1 MVREVF
7 CMAIALWAVMW
18 AWDARAEAPP
28 CWRKGDASTHPL
40 FFNDVRNLPKSFDD
54 RGKLRIAF
62 IWDHRRRNR
71 DPSTWVAGLQEAID
85 LVGVDIEVEVACS
98 SAWTDVPNTPTGAY
112 YYVRDRHAQDIG
124 ERNRAD
130 LVAVMSVG
138 TGDGYCGVASLGR
151 KDRAYI
157 RTSATSCGLDTFIH
171 EIGHNFGL
179 HHAHKDGYEGRK
191 GWCMSP
197 ADNAKNCWK
206 GTVMSYASGS
216 SRIRRFADV
225 DAGWGT
231 EEHTAAAYL
240 RESIPMQAKAW
251 EIRTGFIGPDPEDRV
266 GSVICP
272 VASQQDSGL
281 PSLPAERSPLIPT
294 TPVHS
299 H

>member
-1 MVREVF
+1 MIREVF
-7 CMAIALWAVMW
+7 CMAVALWAVMW
-18 AWDARAEAPP
+18 AWDARADYHP
-28 CWRKGDASTHPL
+28 CWQEGEPTTHPL
-40 FFNDVRNLPKSFDD
+40 FHQEFSKAHSPH
-54 RGKLRIAF
+54 LRIAF

-85 LVGVDIEVEVACS
+85 LAGVDVEVEVACS
-98 SAWTDVPNTPTGAY
+98 STWTHLPPDAASAF
-112 YYVRDRHAQDIG
+112 YYVKDRYSQDIG

-138 TGDGYCGVASLGR
+138 TGGGYCGIAQLGN
-151 KDRAYI
+151 KDRAWI

-179 HHAHKDGYEGRK
+179 HHAHQPGYVGRK
-191 GWCMSP
+191 GWCLSP
-197 ADNAKNCWK
+197 TDDAKSCWN

-216 SRIRRFADV
+216 SRVKRFADV

-231 EEHTAAAYL
+231 EEHTAVEYL
-240 RESIPMQAKAW
+240 RESIPMQALAW
-251 EIRTGFIGPDPEDRV
+251 EIRTGFVGPDPEDRV

-272 VASQQDSGL
+272 VASRPETEWPIPL
-281 PSLPAERSPLIPT
+281 AVRSPLAPT
-294 TPVHS
+294 TSVHS